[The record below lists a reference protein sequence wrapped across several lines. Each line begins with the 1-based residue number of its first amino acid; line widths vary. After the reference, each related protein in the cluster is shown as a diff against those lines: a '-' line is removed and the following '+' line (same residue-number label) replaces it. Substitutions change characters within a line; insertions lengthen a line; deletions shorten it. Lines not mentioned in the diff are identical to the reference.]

1 MRRLAASLFLG
12 TVLVP
17 TAASACGN
25 LSTYGRQLQE
35 EQRGRYLDG
44 AREVDGRWQLE
55 TQSES
60 GFRSG
65 SIHLRRG
72 SRETGRTVDAYFG
85 DELNCGFPIFPE
97 DTAIGHFYLRRD
109 GPGSWRI
116 IHFIS
121 EQDFHEMQQQ
131 ERLQ

>member
-25 LSTYGRQLQE
+25 LSAYGRQLQE
-35 EQRGRYLDG
+35 EQRDRYLDG

-55 TQSES
+55 TEGEN
-60 GFRSG
+60 GFRAG
-65 SIHLRRG
+65 FIHLRRG
-72 SRETGRTVDAYFG
+72 RNESGRVVRAYFG
-85 DELNCGFPIFPE
+85 EELNCGFPIFPDE
-97 DTAIGHFYLRRD
+97 AAVGHFYLRRV
-109 GPGSWRI
+109 GPNSWEI

-121 EQDFHEMQQQ
+121 EQNLREMREQGRI
-131 ERLQ
+131 E